1 MKFFKFLSA
10 VIVSFFILSCSGLN
24 LDSKTGSIS
33 IRLPEE
39 TSETR
44 AFTTQEKYDLSFTI
58 SVIDSDHNTVDQ
70 KDGTPGA
77 EVVFNELQVGAY
89 IVHCRCYANIDG
101 KQHVY
106 AQAKDT
112 VEILADKVAQ
122 LTLTLKI
129 ETEFLQKE
137 PEKDAEKE
145 PEVTEEEE
153 KQETEKDKEVIEG
166 EGDKGQT
173 TTPEGDPDDDPLK
186 DKDIVHEDP
195 KQEETLSLPDAYSEF
210 DLTTAIKCSD
220 WASLKEA
227 IGEMPFKGT
236 QVFLLSGEYTADSM
250 IYMNNSH
257 KIFIMATASTKITV
271 TKEESFDIVSDE
283 VIIYGTEKAPITFTG
298 EAAGSMFN
306 VSGENANL
314 TLTGNVNFENF
325 KNSYANAGGAIYM
338 IDGRCTIAGG
348 ITFTNCEATKSDGGA
363 IYVLGGSLVISGD
376 NETSP
381 VVFNNCKAAGNGGA
395 IYIEQT
401 RESELATLLNIQ
413 FGTETGK
420 ENSCGGNGPD
430 ICINSNAPYSESV
443 SINGYIG
450 SASDRIDI
458 YAANTFVFS
467 SYIETTSEIYITFND
482 EAFNKAVAKSEP
494 LLNTNLTP
502 YEENL
507 RSLIYVRAESDGDM
521 WKNITEDGMVINE

>member
-1 MKFFKFLSA
+1 MKFFKYLSA

-401 RESELATLLNIQ
+401 GDDELDTLLNIQ
-413 FGTETGK
+413 FGSETGK
-420 ENSCGGNGPD
+420 ENSCEGNGPD

-443 SINGYIG
+443 SIDGYIG

-467 SYIETTSEIYITFND
+467 SYIETTSEIYITFSH
-482 EAFNKAVAKSEP
+482 EAYYEAVSKSEP
-494 LLNTNLTP
+494 LLDTNLTP

>member
-1 MKFFKFLSA
+1 MFL
-10 VIVSFFILSCSGLN
+10 FFILSCSGLN

-58 SVIDSDHNTVDQ
+58 SVIGSDHNTVDQ

-129 ETEFLQKE
+129 ETEFLPKE

-166 EGDKGQT
+166 EGDKGQI

-363 IYVLGGSLVISGD
+363 IY
-376 NETSP
+376 
-381 VVFNNCKAAGNGGA
+381 
-395 IYIEQT
+395 IEQT

-430 ICINSNAPYSESV
+430 ICIYSRAPYSKSV
-443 SINGYIG
+443 SIDGYIG

>member
-77 EVVFNELQVGAY
+77 EVVFNELQVGSY

-129 ETEFLQKE
+129 ETEFLPKE

-166 EGDKGQT
+166 EGDKGQI

-443 SINGYIG
+443 SIDGYIG

>member
-1 MKFFKFLSA
+1 M
-10 VIVSFFILSCSGLN
+10 
-24 LDSKTGSIS
+24 
-33 IRLPEE
+33 
-39 TSETR
+39 
-44 AFTTQEKYDLSFTI
+44 
-58 SVIDSDHNTVDQ
+58 
-70 KDGTPGA
+70 
-77 EVVFNELQVGAY
+77 
-89 IVHCRCYANIDG
+89 
-101 KQHVY
+101 
-106 AQAKDT
+106 
-112 VEILADKVAQ
+112 
-122 LTLTLKI
+122 
-129 ETEFLQKE
+129 
-137 PEKDAEKE
+137 
-145 PEVTEEEE
+145 
-153 KQETEKDKEVIEG
+153 
-166 EGDKGQT
+166 
-173 TTPEGDPDDDPLK
+173 K

-314 TLTGNVNFENF
+314 TLTDNVNFENF

-381 VVFNNCKAAGNGGA
+381 VIFNSCKAAGNGSA

-443 SINGYIG
+443 SIDGYIG

-467 SYIETTSEIYITFND
+467 SYIETTSEIYITFSH
-482 EAFNKAVAKSEP
+482 EAYYEAVSKSEP
-494 LLNTNLTP
+494 LLDTNLTP

-507 RSLIYVRAESDGDM
+507 RSLIYVRDESNGNE
-521 WKNITEDGMVINE
+521 WKGVTEAGIVINE

>member
-10 VIVSFFILSCSGLN
+10 AIISFFILSCSGLN
-24 LDSKTGSIS
+24 LDGKTGSIS

-39 TSETR
+39 NSETR
-44 AFTTQEKYDLSFTI
+44 AFTSQEKYDLSFTI
-58 SVIDSDHNTVDQ
+58 SVIDSEGNTVDQ

-77 EVVFNELQVGAY
+77 EIVFSELQVGAY
-89 IVHCRCYANIDG
+89 IVHCKCYANIDG

-112 VEILADKVAQ
+112 VEILADKVAE

-129 ETEFLQKE
+129 ESEFL
-137 PEKDAEKE
+137 PKE
-145 PEVTEEEE
+145 PEVTEGEE
-153 KQETEKDKEVIEG
+153 KQETEKDKE
-166 EGDKGQT
+166 
-173 TTPEGDPDDDPLK
+173 
-186 DKDIVHEDP
+186 IVHEDP
-195 KQEETLSLPDAYSEF
+195 KMEETLSLPDAYSEY

-220 WASLKEA
+220 WTSLKEA
-227 IGEMPFKGT
+227 IEGIPYEGT
-236 QVFLLSGEYTADSM
+236 QVFLLSGDYTADSV
-250 IYMNNSH
+250 IYMSNSR
-257 KIFIMATASTKITV
+257 KIFIMATTTTKITV
-271 TKEESFDIVSDE
+271 SKEDCFTIVRDE

-298 EAAGSMFN
+298 EAAGSVFN

-314 TLTGNVNFENF
+314 TLTGNVNFEKF
-325 KNSYANAGGAIYM
+325 KNSYATAGGAIYM
-338 IDGRCTIAGG
+338 IDGRCTIASGV
-348 ITFTNCEATKSDGGA
+348 TFTNCEATNSDGGA
-363 IYVLGGSLVISGD
+363 IYVLGGSLVISDD

-381 VVFNNCKAAGNGGA
+381 VIFNSCKAAGNGGA

-420 ENSCGGNGPD
+420 ENSCVGNGPD

-443 SINGYIG
+443 SIDGYIG
-450 SASDRIDI
+450 SASGRIDI
-458 YAANTFVFS
+458 YAANTFVLS
-467 SYIETTSEIYITFND
+467 SYIETTSKIYITFSD
-482 EAFNKAVAKSEP
+482 EAFNKAVAKSKP

-507 RSLIYVRAESDGDM
+507 RSLIYVRAESNGDM
-521 WKNITEDGMVINE
+521 WKGVTEAGIVINE

>member
-129 ETEFLQKE
+129 ETEFLPKE
-137 PEKDAEKE
+137 LEKDAEKE

-166 EGDKGQT
+166 EGDKGQI

-381 VVFNNCKAAGNGGA
+381 VIFNSCKAAGNGGA
-395 IYIEQT
+395 IYIKQT

-443 SINGYIG
+443 SIDGYIG

>member
-1 MKFFKFLSA
+1 MF
-10 VIVSFFILSCSGLN
+10 IYFFILSCSGLN

-58 SVIDSDHNTVDQ
+58 SVIGSDHNTVDQ

-106 AQAKDT
+106 AQAKDI

-129 ETEFLQKE
+129 ETEFLPKE

-153 KQETEKDKEVIEG
+153 KQETEKDKDVIEG
-166 EGDKGQT
+166 EGDKGQI

-271 TKEESFDIVSDE
+271 TKKESFDIVSDE
-283 VIIYGTEKAPITFTG
+283 VII
-298 EAAGSMFN
+298 
-306 VSGENANL
+306 
-314 TLTGNVNFENF
+314 
-325 KNSYANAGGAIYM
+325 
-338 IDGRCTIAGG
+338 
-348 ITFTNCEATKSDGGA
+348 
-363 IYVLGGSLVISGD
+363 
-376 NETSP
+376 
-381 VVFNNCKAAGNGGA
+381 
-395 IYIEQT
+395 
-401 RESELATLLNIQ
+401 
-413 FGTETGK
+413 
-420 ENSCGGNGPD
+420 
-430 ICINSNAPYSESV
+430 
-443 SINGYIG
+443 
-450 SASDRIDI
+450 
-458 YAANTFVFS
+458 
-467 SYIETTSEIYITFND
+467 
-482 EAFNKAVAKSEP
+482 
-494 LLNTNLTP
+494 
-502 YEENL
+502 
-507 RSLIYVRAESDGDM
+507 
-521 WKNITEDGMVINE
+521 

>member
-1 MKFFKFLSA
+1 MKFFRLFIAAIISFL
-10 VIVSFFILSCSGLN
+10 ILSCSGLN

-39 TSETR
+39 NSETR
-44 AFTTQEKYDLSFTI
+44 DISASEKYNLSYTV
-58 SVIDSDHNTVDQ
+58 SVIDSEGNTVDQ

-77 EVVFNELQVGAY
+77 EIVFSELQVGAY
-89 IVHCRCYANIDG
+89 IVHCKCYANIDG

-112 VEILADKVAQ
+112 VEILADKVAE

-129 ETEFLQKE
+129 ENEFLPKE

-145 PEVTEEEE
+145 PEVTEGEE

-166 EGDKGQT
+166 EGDKGQI
-173 TTPEGDPDDDPLK
+173 TTPEVDPDDDPLK
-186 DKDIVHEDP
+186 DKEIVHEDP
-195 KQEETLSLPDAYSEF
+195 KMEETLSLPDAYSEY

-220 WASLKEA
+220 WTSLKEA

-236 QVFLLSGEYTADSM
+236 QVFLLSGEYTAGSM
-250 IYMNNSH
+250 IDLNNSR
-257 KIFIMATASTKITV
+257 KILLLATSATKITV
-271 TKEESFDIVSDE
+271 SQEECFNIVSDE

-298 EAAGSMFN
+298 EAAGSVFN
-306 VSGENANL
+306 VSGSAANL
-314 TLTGNVNFENF
+314 TVTGNVNFENF
-325 KNSYANAGGAIYM
+325 KNSYATAGGAIFM
-338 IDGRCTIAGG
+338 IDGRCTIASGV
-348 ITFTNCEATKSDGGA
+348 TFTNCEATKSDGGA

-376 NETSP
+376 DETSP
-381 VVFNNCKAAGNGGA
+381 VIFNSCKAAGNGGA

-401 RESELATLLNIQ
+401 RKSELATLLNIQ

-420 ENSCGGNGPD
+420 ENSCVGNGPD

-450 SASDRIDI
+450 SASGRIDI
-458 YAANTFVFS
+458 YAENTFVLN
-467 SYIETTSEIYITFND
+467 SYIETTSKIYITFSD
-482 EAFNKAVAKSEP
+482 EAFNKAVAGSKS
-494 LLNTNLTP
+494 LLDTNYTP
-502 YEENL
+502 YEEDL

-521 WKNITEDGMVINE
+521 WKGVTEAGIVINE

>member
-1 MKFFKFLSA
+1 MF
-10 VIVSFFILSCSGLN
+10 IYFFILSCSGLN

-166 EGDKGQT
+166 EGDKGQI

-363 IYVLGGSLVISGD
+363 IY
-376 NETSP
+376 
-381 VVFNNCKAAGNGGA
+381 
-395 IYIEQT
+395 IEQT
-401 RESELATLLNIQ
+401 GDDELDTLLNIQ
-413 FGTETGK
+413 FGSETGK

-430 ICINSNAPYSESV
+430 ICIYSRAPYSKSV
-443 SINGYIG
+443 SIDGYIG